1 MHISTHNKFCY
12 KIKNGDAKNNH
23 YVPRPNIMK
32 ANLIRIN
39 LANTGSLNNKNQ
51 PGAVPQF

>member
-12 KIKNGDAKNNH
+12 KIKSGDAQNNH

-32 ANLIRIN
+32 DLIRIS
-39 LANTGSLNNKNQ
+39 LANKASLNKKAKINQ
-51 PGAVPQF
+51 T